1 MKYYIFES
9 GSKGNSTLIE
19 SNGRYLL
26 IDMGISKRK
35 LVNKLLDLGL
45 TLDSINYV
53 LVTHNHS
60 DHISGLDTFNAEQIY
75 TTKLTYEGVLLQN
88 ELIPYNEYKINCFKV
103 KVVPTSHDA
112 KGSIGFIIED
122 GDEKLVYIT
131 DTGYIY
137 EKVVEMIKNADYYIF
152 ESNHNVR
159 MLINTN
165 RTQMLKQRIMGD
177 YGHMSNE
184 DSANYIC
191 DVIGKKTKEI
201 VLAHLSEEANSPE
214 QAFDDWKKVF
224 EMRGVDFN
232 AYNIRCASQKDTV
245 SGGK

>member
-1 MKYYIFES
+1 
-9 GSKGNSTLIE
+9 
-19 SNGRYLL
+19 
-26 IDMGISKRK
+26 
-35 LVNKLLDLGL
+35 
-45 TLDSINYV
+45 
-53 LVTHNHS
+53 
-60 DHISGLDTFNAEQIY
+60 
-75 TTKLTYEGVLLQN
+75 
-88 ELIPYNEYKINCFKV
+88 
-103 KVVPTSHDA
+103 
-112 KGSIGFIIED
+112 
-122 GDEKLVYIT
+122 
-131 DTGYIY
+131 
-137 EKVVEMIKNADYYIF
+137 
-152 ESNHNVR
+152 
-159 MLINTN
+159 
-165 RTQMLKQRIMGD
+165 MGD